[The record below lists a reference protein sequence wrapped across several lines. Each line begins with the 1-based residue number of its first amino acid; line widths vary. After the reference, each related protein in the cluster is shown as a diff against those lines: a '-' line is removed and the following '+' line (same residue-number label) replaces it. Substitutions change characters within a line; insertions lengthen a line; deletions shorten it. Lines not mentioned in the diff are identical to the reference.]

1 MATKYKVKTKAVFN
15 GQPVGST
22 IEMDGK
28 TAKKYEALKYLEIIE
43 EIKAKPKPAKKA
55 KSAPKKPAK
64 TSAKKKSDK
73 EEGTPMANR
82 TELAERLY
90 RRFKGVP
97 NFDLDDA
104 QELVDESLEFHGYEL
119 SADVPADKESM
130 ILLYAQK
137 EGAWQIAFSV
147 AHTFSLAMER

>member
-1 MATKYKVKTKAVFN
+1 
-15 GQPVGST
+15 
-22 IEMDGK
+22 
-28 TAKKYEALKYLEIIE
+28 
-43 EIKAKPKPAKKA
+43 
-55 KSAPKKPAK
+55 
-64 TSAKKKSDK
+64 
-73 EEGTPMANR
+73 MANR

-147 AHTFSLAMER
+147 AHYFKFADGEESVDKSMVSDNYRRLARDLQDEYDKEKGKIFGNNFRLMPRIDRPNTTPPTGLSGGRNRWGRGTWRRY

>member
-28 TAKKYEALKYLEIIE
+28 SAKKYEALKYLEIIE

-64 TSAKKKSDK
+64 TSAKKKTDK
-73 EEGTPMANR
+73 
-82 TELAERLY
+82 
-90 RRFKGVP
+90 
-97 NFDLDDA
+97 
-104 QELVDESLEFHGYEL
+104 
-119 SADVPADKESM
+119 
-130 ILLYAQK
+130 
-137 EGAWQIAFSV
+137 
-147 AHTFSLAMER
+147 